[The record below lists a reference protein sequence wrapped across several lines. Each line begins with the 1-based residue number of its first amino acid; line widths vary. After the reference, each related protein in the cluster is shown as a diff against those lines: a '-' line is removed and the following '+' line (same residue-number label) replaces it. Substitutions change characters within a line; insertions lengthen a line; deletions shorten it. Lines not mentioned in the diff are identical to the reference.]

1 MENLQ
6 AFVSDPFFAEDDK
19 QMIIYFSSEET
30 AEQGNTSNIV
40 LAADEKT
47 INIRC
52 LIISNCP

>member
-30 AEQGNTSNIV
+30 GEQGNHPTLSWLLMKNY
-40 LAADEKT
+40 
-47 INIRC
+47 
-52 LIISNCP
+52 